1 MSQIRARVYSALT
14 VASQGEQLGNCEI
27 KTSRKFQRNF
37 CLARIFLQIESGSDK
52 LMTNDDTNGV
62 DISEYKCLFGRFLRP
77 RNLLGI
83 SRVSKQV
90 SPLTP
95 SVLPPLI
102 LESVLGWMSWCQ
114 SGLRSRS
121 FIPRNNHWWGRQWVC
136 LVSAECHPDT
146 LTLEIMTPR

>member
-37 CLARIFLQIESGSDK
+37 CLTRIFLQIESGSDK

-102 LESVLGWMSWCQ
+102 LESVLG
-114 SGLRSRS
+114 
-121 FIPRNNHWWGRQWVC
+121 
-136 LVSAECHPDT
+136 
-146 LTLEIMTPR
+146 